1 MSFTLGKIM
10 KIEKDLVVTFSY
22 ILKDSAG
29 TEVER
34 SADDDPMAY
43 LHGHGNILPDLE
55 LALVGSEI
63 GDKLDVDLTA
73 AQAYGER
80 VEAEAMRVPIK
91 HLTTKSRK
99 FKVGQSVK
107 VNTADGPRDATVT
120 KVGKFNVD
128 IDTNHP
134 LAGID
139 LTFSIAILDVRA
151 ATTEEISHGHAH
163 GLGGHHH

>member
-1 MSFTLGKIM
+1 M
-10 KIEKDLVVTFSY
+10 KIDKDLVATFSY
-22 ILKDSAG
+22 ILKNNKG
-29 TEVER
+29 EELER
-34 SADDDPMAY
+34 SSADEPMAY

-55 LALVGSEI
+55 SALLGAEV

-80 VEAEAMRVPIK
+80 VEGDAMRVPIK
-91 HLTTKSRK
+91 HLLTKSRR
-99 FKVGQSVK
+99 FKVGQIVK

-139 LTFSIAILDVRA
+139 IGFSVAILDVRK
-151 ATTEEISHGHAH
+151 ATAEEISHGHAH
-163 GLGGHHH
+163 GLGGHAH

>member
-1 MSFTLGKIM
+1 M
-10 KIEKDLVVTFSY
+10 KIDKNLVATFSY
-22 ILKDSAG
+22 ILKDNKG
-29 TEVER
+29 EELER
-34 SADDDPMAY
+34 SSADEPMAY

-55 LALVGSEI
+55 TALLGAEI

-80 VEAEAMRVPIK
+80 VEADAMRVPIK
-91 HLTTKSRK
+91 HLLTKSKR
-99 FKVGQSVK
+99 FKVGQIVK

-128 IDTNHP
+128 VDTNHP

-139 LTFSIAILDVRA
+139 ISFSIAILDIRE
-151 ATTEEISHGHAH
+151 ATAEEISHGHAH
-163 GLGGHHH
+163 GLGGHAH